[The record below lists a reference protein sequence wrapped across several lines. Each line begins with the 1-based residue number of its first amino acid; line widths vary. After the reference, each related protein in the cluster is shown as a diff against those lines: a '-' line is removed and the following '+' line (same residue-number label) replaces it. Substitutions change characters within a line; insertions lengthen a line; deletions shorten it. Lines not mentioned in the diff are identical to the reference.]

1 MVHDREKEAIN
12 INCPCLALVAHAYNS
27 SYSGGRDQEDRSLR
41 PDWAKIP
48 NTEKGWQEWLKRKS
62 ACLASVSKALS
73 SIPSMKKTQPN
84 RKDLAVCRMN
94 FRVCF
99 LKLTF

>member
-12 INCPCLALVAHAYNS
+12 INCSCLALVAHAYNS

-73 SIPSMKKTQPN
+73 SIPSMKKKNSRGSP
-84 RKDLAVCRMN
+84 DIELALQR
-94 FRVCF
+94 F
-99 LKLTF
+99 